1 MWLWSPAGS
10 IPQLRFA
17 EDISA
22 DEDSQALSQGR
33 YKKKGNKLLEK
44 TNVERQ
50 KGNKVSPAEEAEREG
65 RVQKR
70 RRRKKKSPLP
80 PERFGSGG
88 RAVPPE
94 RNGGSEPDAGSG
106 RAQKPGAVV
115 LGAAAP
121 CPQELS
127 RWGHPSTHS
136 RRKRPRKRSPRGQGE
151 SAESAASPLED
162 SSQGGPDGGH
172 AQALA
177 PQAPPAGGAPA
188 LKRKRKLGAPLVNG
202 GGPPTPAWP
211 PPQQE
216 GPPASPA
223 DGEACPTP
231 LPQSGR
237 LKKKAGAGSLELHDP
252 STQKAAI
259 FKKRKKMKEMLD
271 LNLVERSRVLESELT
286 LVQALGSPGALSPL
300 KKKLRA
306 EDDFVKF
313 DTPFL
318 PKPVFFRKA
327 KSSAAAPAGG
337 PPAQVSKT
345 PPGSKKVTFGLSR
358 NMTAEFKKTDKSI
371 LVSPTGPSRV
381 AFNPEQKPL
390 HGVLKTPTSSPISTL
405 LGTKKPL
412 TTAPRR
418 RPTAMDFF

>member
-1 MWLWSPAGS
+1 MGLSERADGARRCPGGPPPPVVSAGGACQPFTEPGSPAG
-10 IPQLRFA
+10 PAVRV
-17 EDISA
+17 
-22 DEDSQALSQGR
+22 ALGR
-33 YKKKGNKLLEK
+33 LL
-44 TNVERQ
+44 TGSRVVV
-50 KGNKVSPAEEAEREG
+50 GNKVSPAEEAEREG
-65 RVQKR
+65 RVEKR

-94 RNGGSEPDAGSG
+94 RNGASEPDAGSG

-172 AQALA
+172 AQAPA

-286 LVQALGSPGALSPL
+286 LVQAL
-300 KKKLRA
+300 
-306 EDDFVKF
+306 
-313 DTPFL
+313 
-318 PKPVFFRKA
+318 
-327 KSSAAAPAGG
+327 
-337 PPAQVSKT
+337 VS
-345 PPGSKKVTFGLSR
+345 
-358 NMTAEFKKTDKSI
+358 
-371 LVSPTGPSRV
+371 
-381 AFNPEQKPL
+381 
-390 HGVLKTPTSSPISTL
+390 
-405 LGTKKPL
+405 
-412 TTAPRR
+412 
-418 RPTAMDFF
+418 